1 MDPVTLYAAKYEAME
16 KATTEQG
23 RRLAHDA
30 GNVAMAVIMSE
41 FGMVKMVGRF
51 FPTEN

>member
-1 MDPVTLYAAKYEAME
+1 MDPITLYAAKYEAME

-30 GNVAMAVIMSE
+30 GNCAMAVVASE